1 MNSNDV
7 YQKSNLGREEIRN
20 QTLGVLPREA
30 RTLLI
35 TIDGKKTYQNYLDSL
50 NDNDMFAEFG
60 GITPLFELLV
70 DFQCIE
76 LSPQSKANAAQLPSN
91 VVNQPQ
97 STTFTQPDGLSTTRS
112 EVNTALNNRQ
122 TSVDHYQA
130 SRSSV
135 IAFDAVATQVHDEA
149 ELAAE
154 FNNVANHKLAAK
166 EGFVNSKAPKVSYET
181 IKSDLATY
189 IEKNLP
195 AQEAWGYL
203 LSLER
208 CENDSQLLALVQ
220 RIQQAIN
227 GNNMAWD
234 MDNYMQAL
242 RK

>member
-76 LSPQSKANAAQLPSN
+76 LSPQSKANAAQPLSK
-91 VVNQPQ
+91 VINQPQ
-97 STTFTQPDGLSTTRS
+97 STTFTQPDVLFTTTS
-112 EVNTALNNRQ
+112 EVNTVLNNQQ
-122 TSVDHYQA
+122 TSVDDYQT

-135 IAFDAVATQVHDEA
+135 IASDTVATQVHNEA
-149 ELAAE
+149 EFAAE
-154 FNNVANHKLAAK
+154 FNNIANHKPASIGLFA
-166 EGFVNSKAPKVSYET
+166 NSKAPEVSYET

-189 IEKNLP
+189 IEKNVP
-195 AQEAWGYL
+195 AQDAWGYL
-203 LSLER
+203 LSLEQ
-208 CENDSQLLALVQ
+208 CENDPQLLALVQ
-220 RIQQAIN
+220 RIRQAIS
-227 GNNMAWD
+227 GNNMAWN
-234 MDNYMQAL
+234 MDKYIQAL
-242 RK
+242 KK

>member
-1 MNSNDV
+1 
-7 YQKSNLGREEIRN
+7 
-20 QTLGVLPREA
+20 
-30 RTLLI
+30 
-35 TIDGKKTYQNYLDSL
+35 
-50 NDNDMFAEFG
+50 MFAEFG

-76 LSPQSKANAAQLPSN
+76 LSPQSKANAAQPLGN
-91 VVNQPQ
+91 AVNQPQ

-135 IAFDAVATQVHDEA
+135 IASDAVATQVHDEA

-166 EGFVNSKAPKVSYET
+166 EGYVNSKAPKVSYET